1 MAGIELPSAFN
12 NPAKLTNT
20 SQSDS
25 VNKAAKSCHCHL
37 SQDSNKHLAQKRQ
50 TKANNCCSLKQ
61 THPTL
66 TLCLVVMMAFI
77 VIMPHDIEAAA
88 VRRHLSASAAADNV
102 ATSSQKSSVKI
113 EKLLLLSEAIEEL
126 AEDYINEDSSLE
138 SKSESGSF
146 SSASV
151 DSVNSA
157 SYDELSPLEVAKH
170 MERLAEHQKDLK
182 SKLYKRQA
190 QSLHN
195 LRHFDGSS
203 HKLVWHNPCNVVEA
217 SEVVDPTATASSSR
231 KTYYVSFYT
240 REKINY
246 LFVFLIVVVVFLILY
261 VFSI

>member
-12 NPAKLTNT
+12 NQATLTNT

-37 SQDSNKHLAQKRQ
+37 SQDSNKHLSQKRQ

-138 SKSESGSF
+138 SESS

-170 MERLAEHQKDLK
+170 MERLAEHQQDLK
-182 SKLYKRQA
+182 TKLYKRQA

-246 LFVFLIVVVVFLILY
+246 LFVFLIVVFFNFIF
-261 VFSI
+261 FSI